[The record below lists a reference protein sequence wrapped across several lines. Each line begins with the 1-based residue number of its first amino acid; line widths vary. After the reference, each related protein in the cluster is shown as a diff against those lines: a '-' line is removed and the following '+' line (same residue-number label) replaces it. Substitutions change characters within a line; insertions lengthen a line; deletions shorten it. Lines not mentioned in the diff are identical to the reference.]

1 MLIDNIY
8 FYPPTQLA
16 QHFQCTS
23 LRLSWNGQV
32 QDCTVQI
39 YKIEQ
44 GSQGRQRWLILQSQW
59 LFKPTKTI
67 TDIGLQNLNNHR
79 SLLYIMWPVV
89 AWSSHPIFP
98 AQLNLRNLLW
108 TLYYLLVTQVRCV
121 NASHLQKDILCC
133 VQLFIKWQMLRKWTQ
148 NLLCQSSSL
157 GNFGLVDL
165 ECEAEPQLNIGYIRG
180 CATLLHPILCA
191 CAVEFQNKQLFK
203 NTYNNNLWQFN

>member
-16 QHFQCTS
+16 QLFQCTS

-98 AQLNLRNLLW
+98 AQLNLRNLHW
-108 TLYYLLVTQVRCV
+108 TLHYGISSGDSGSMRQCVTFTEGYPVLCTTV
-121 NASHLQKDILCC
+121 HKMTNAEEVDTESTLSVFFTRKLW
-133 VQLFIKWQMLRKWTQ
+133 FSGLRVWGRA
-148 NLLCQSSSL
+148 S
-157 GNFGLVDL
+157 
-165 ECEAEPQLNIGYIRG
+165 AEHWI
-180 CATLLHPILCA
+180 H
-191 CAVEFQNKQLFK
+191 
-203 NTYNNNLWQFN
+203 